1 MYDPKRTV
9 RLILK
14 PMQGLAKVVI
24 ENAVFPLAKLP
35 EGDPGQISQSCIRNQ
50 NSFTE
55 RPILEQLPC
64 SVVEFFLRQCKIDG
78 RRLHFQSVV
87 EYARV
92 TRILK
97 QLDYP
102 FVCFF
107 KHAFG

>member
-1 MYDPKRTV
+1 
-9 RLILK
+9 
-14 PMQGLAKVVI
+14 MQGLVKVVI

-50 NSFTE
+50 NSFTK

-78 RRLHFQSVV
+78 RRLQFQSIV
-87 EYARV
+87 EYACE

-102 FVCFF
+102 LVCFF